1 MLENK
6 VSVLRYL
13 LKGTCGVKEL
23 AENIGMHPKILI
35 ATLRELERD
44 GHITYKKQALS
55 RGRPKK
61 VPVITGLGCEFM
73 KSYRELQN
81 KRLKI
86 NHNDVKRAV
95 LQTELAEKLVAKGIS
110 PYNRFLELTDIVL
123 NIRNT
128 P

>member
-1 MLENK
+1 LLENK
-6 VSVLRYL
+6 VSVLGYL
-13 LKGTCGVKEL
+13 IKETCGVKEL
-23 AENIGMHPKILI
+23 AENIVMHPKILI
-35 ATLRELERD
+35 ETLRELERD
-44 GHITYKKQALS
+44 GHIAYKKLALS

-73 KSYRELQN
+73 KSYRELQS

-86 NHNDVKRAV
+86 NRNDVKRAV
-95 LQTELAEKLVAKGIS
+95 LQAELAEKLVAKGIS